1 MSPPE
6 ILPKVLLQLVSH
18 QVTAQF
24 DRLCQ
29 ILTPQA
35 LNLVESF
42 AISDEMLSA
51 PIARDWVG
59 YNEVDNKGELD
70 LF

>member
-1 MSPPE
+1 ME
-6 ILPKVLLQLVSH
+6 
-18 QVTAQF
+18 F
-24 DRLCQ
+24 DRLCRV
-29 ILTPQA
+29 LTPQA

-59 YNEVDNKGELD
+59 FNEVDNKGELD